1 MSTEEHLFFSF
12 FQIDVWQTGLNRVLP
27 SPLYQI
33 ETWLQEVEKLIDED
47 LSVSQDYNE
56 AMALTQGK
64 ITLFQVGKEKRNR
77 EKNLYFVRTV
87 LEEDFSPRR
96 KGRKYSGYLRM
107 V

>member
-1 MSTEEHLFFSF
+1 M
-12 FQIDVWQTGLNRVLP
+12 WQTELNRVLP

-47 LSVSQDYNE
+47 LSVSQDYSE
-56 AMALTQGK
+56 AMALTQEK
-64 ITLFQVGKEKRNR
+64 ITLFQVGKEETR
-77 EKNLYFVRTV
+77 KNLYVVRTV

>member
-1 MSTEEHLFFSF
+1 MSTEEHLFFFF
-12 FQIDVWQTGLNRVLP
+12 FQINVWQTELNRVLP

-33 ETWLQEVEKLIDED
+33 ETWLQEIEKLIDGD

-56 AMALTQGK
+56 AMALTQEK
-64 ITLFQVGKEKRNR
+64 ITLFQVGKEETR
-77 EKNLYFVRTV
+77 KNLYFVRTV

>member
-1 MSTEEHLFFSF
+1 M
-12 FQIDVWQTGLNRVLP
+12 
-27 SPLYQI
+27 
-33 ETWLQEVEKLIDED
+33 DED

-56 AMALTQGK
+56 AMALTQEK
-64 ITLFQVGKEKRNR
+64 ITLFQVGKEKRNG